1 MDDDQFF
8 ESILATE
15 NNYHF
20 KSLKTIPIS
29 VYVSNYFSEE
39 RNCAIV
45 ITHNYYSYFC
55 GSNHIF

>member
-20 KSLKTIPIS
+20 KPLKTIPYS
-29 VYVSNYFSEE
+29 V
-39 RNCAIV
+39 
-45 ITHNYYSYFC
+45 
-55 GSNHIF
+55 